1 MPQRNEQSPAIEEIT
16 ARQNQ
21 KSDAEPQTNLQRT
34 VIEAMLLQACEEDE
48 DSDSGTSWEELR
60 KVLAK
65 EVSFP
70 WFFRQQ

>member
-1 MPQRNEQSPAIEEIT
+1 MPQRNEQNPALEEVT
-16 ARQNQ
+16 ARPNQ
-21 KSDAEPQTNLQRT
+21 KIDTEPKTNLQRT
-34 VIEAMLLQACEEDE
+34 VIESMLLQACEENQ
-48 DSDSGTSWEELR
+48 DSDSETSWEELR

>member
-16 ARQNQ
+16 ARPNQ

>member
-1 MPQRNEQSPAIEEIT
+1 MPQGNEQCPISEIT
-16 ARQNQ
+16 AGPNQ
-21 KSDAEPQTNLQRT
+21 KNDAEARTNLQRT
-34 VIEAMLLQACEEDE
+34 VIETMLLQACEEDQ
-48 DSDSGTSWEELR
+48 DSDSETWEELR

>member
-1 MPQRNEQSPAIEEIT
+1 MPQRNEQSPAKEKIT
-16 ARQNQ
+16 ARQIQ
-21 KSDAEPQTNLQRT
+21 KNEAEPQTNLQRT
-34 VIEAMLLQACEEDE
+34 VLEAMLLQACEENE
-48 DSDSGTSWEELR
+48 DSDSETSWEELR

>member
-1 MPQRNEQSPAIEEIT
+1 MPQRNEQSPAKEKIT
-16 ARQNQ
+16 ARPNQ
-21 KSDAEPQTNLQRT
+21 KNEAEPQTNLQRT
-34 VIEAMLLQACEEDE
+34 VLEAMLLQACEENE
-48 DSDSGTSWEELR
+48 DSDSETSWEELR

>member
-1 MPQRNEQSPAIEEIT
+1 MPQRNEQSPVIEGVT
-16 ARQNQ
+16 SRPNQ

-34 VIEAMLLQACEEDE
+34 VIETMLLQACEEKE
-48 DSDSGTSWEELR
+48 DSDSGPAWEELR
-60 KVLAK
+60 KVLAE